1 MNHSCQGQLVAQRTK
16 EELHASLEITLAY
29 VAEIPAKSANSILQ
43 YAGSLA
49 SLVDQLICI

>member
-29 VAEIPAKSANSILQ
+29 VAEIPAKSANSVLQ

-49 SLVDQLICI
+49 SLVD